1 MRRLIGTVAALMAAW
16 PALADDADVLSAEAT
31 AESAGT
37 WRFAVTVSHPD
48 GGWDHYADAWEVV
61 APDGRVLGTR
71 VLAHPHVNEQPFT
84 RSLGGIAVPADLR
97 EVVIRAHCSVD
108 GDGGRFITLTWPG
121 YTGILQAMAP
131 GVIWVSALLAV
142 LLSLDRLFKQDY
154 DDGSLDQLM
163 LSPNPLM
170 ILVLSKVTAHWLLTG
185 LPLVIIAPLLGLFM
199 SLPMD
204 AVTVLIYS
212 LLLGTPVLSLVGAIG
227 VSLTVA
233 VNRGGVLLSLII
245 LPLYIPILIF
255 GANAVDVATDGLP
268 VTGQLLFLGAVLAL
282 AASLAPLATS
292 VALRITASR

>member
-1 MRRLIGTVAALMAAW
+1 MLKAYYHLLVRDLRLALRNRHE
-16 PALADDADVLSAEAT
+16 LANPLIFFVLVVT
-31 AESAGT
+31 L
-37 WRFAVTVSHPD
+37 FPLAVTPTPD
-48 GGWDHYADAWEVV
+48 A
-61 APDGRVLGTR
+61 
-71 VLAHPHVNEQPFT
+71 
-84 RSLGGIAVPADLR
+84 
-97 EVVIRAHCSVD
+97 
-108 GDGGRFITLTWPG
+108 
-121 YTGILQAMAP
+121 LQAMAP

-170 ILVLSKVTAHWLLTG
+170 ILVL
-185 LPLVIIAPLLGLFM
+185 
-199 SLPMD
+199 
-204 AVTVLIYS
+204 
-212 LLLGTPVLSLVGAIG
+212 TPVLSLVGAIG

-282 AASLAPLATS
+282 AVSLAPLATS